1 MPPRSSL
8 LPSLRRAANR
18 GAGPRGKAASP
29 RVQAAADAGILT
41 RSNTRPGSA
50 GRRAADAA
58 TYRARAAQVRP
69 GHTIREALGHE
80 RAGLPERGMSAILV
94 GSGYV
99 TLEGLNGSDVRRT
112 ARYSSLVGEL
122 VSGELSPQAFRRRV
136 GSWREIR
143 GERFESDPDVVMA
156 IIETRRA
163 LGEEIFE
170 YLGRRT

>member
-1 MPPRSSL
+1 
-8 LPSLRRAANR
+8 
-18 GAGPRGKAASP
+18 
-29 RVQAAADAGILT
+29 
-41 RSNTRPGSA
+41 
-50 GRRAADAA
+50 
-58 TYRARAAQVRP
+58 
-69 GHTIREALGHE
+69 
-80 RAGLPERGMSAILV
+80 MSAILV